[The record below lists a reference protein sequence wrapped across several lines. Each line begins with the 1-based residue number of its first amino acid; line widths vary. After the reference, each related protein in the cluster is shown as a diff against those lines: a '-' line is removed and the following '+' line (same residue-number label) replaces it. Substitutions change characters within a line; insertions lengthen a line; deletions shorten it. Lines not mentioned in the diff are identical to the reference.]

1 MKKNWQCR
9 GPLIKGLYQII
20 TLLQPIKV
28 FFWNHNFRF
37 EWVVPPF
44 PSTCSITHWYA
55 HCHKQGAESALQIM
69 FCLPYKH
76 FGSPTLK
83 IWQTMRTSRIV
94 ILLLHHHEYEYC
106 RMECVCISYKLGI
119 CFCHRTK
126 LRSGLT
132 MLAIDAVALVT
143 TSNGESHT
151 ASNLETFFVTICEH
165 TCCWKIGV
173 IESQQTGTK

>member
-1 MKKNWQCR
+1 MKKNAEAHLSKVYIRLSPFCSR
-9 GPLIKGLYQII
+9 SRFSFEII
-20 TLLQPIKV
+20 ISDLNEWSHHFLRPAQLLTGMPIAINRV
-28 FFWNHNFRF
+28 
-37 EWVVPPF
+37 
-44 PSTCSITHWYA
+44 
-55 HCHKQGAESALQIM
+55 QIM

-132 MLAIDAVALVT
+132 ILAIDAVALVT
-143 TSNGESHT
+143 TSNTESHT
-151 ASNLETFFVTICEH
+151 APNLETFLWLFVNTPVAG
-165 TCCWKIGV
+165 KS
-173 IESQQTGTK
+173 ES